1 MTSSSTDKLSLW
13 SLTALVVGSMI
24 GAGIFSLPATFG
36 RATGGFGAIIAWC
49 IAGGGMLMLAFVFQT
64 LAQRKPDLDSGVF
77 IYAKAGFGQ
86 YLGFASALGFWAGTC
101 IGNVSYFVLIKSTL
115 GAFFPIFGDGN
126 TIPAVLVASVI
137 LWGFHILLLRGVKSA
152 AAINTIATVAKIL
165 PIILFV
171 VVLIFA
177 FKGDMFALN
186 FWGAPEVAAGAASA
200 ADLSHLNDYGYVGH
214 AAAAIVPTTEPE
226 SLFSQVRSTML
237 VTVFV
242 FLGIEGA
249 SVYSRY
255 AKERKHVGIATVMG
269 FIGVLCLLVMIT
281 MLSYGVMLRPDLA
294 ALRQPS
300 MAGVLEAIV
309 GRWGAIFISVGLIVS
324 VLGAYL
330 SWSLLAAEVL
340 FSAAKSEI
348 MPKVFATQ
356 NVNAVPSSAVWLTNI
371 TIQVFL
377 ILTLFSQYAFQLAL
391 ELTSSLTLIPYLLV
405 GAYGLKL
412 ALTGE
417 TYEND
422 KADHKKDLI
431 IAVVATFYS
440 LLMIYAGGM
449 KYLLLSAI
457 IYGPGTVLY
466 IMAKREQHAKLFT
479 PAEMGLFVI
488 VMVAAVVAI
497 YNIATGVITI

>member
-1 MTSSSTDKLSLW
+1 MATSSTKKLSLGAL
-13 SLTALVVGSMI
+13 SSLVVGSMI

-36 RATGGFGAIIAWC
+36 RATGGFGAIIAWV

-77 IYAKAGFGQ
+77 IYAKEGFGD

-126 TIPAVLVASVI
+126 TLPAVLVASVI
-137 LWGFHILLLRGVKSA
+137 LWAFHILILRGVKEA
-152 AAINTIATVAKIL
+152 AAINTIATVAKIV
-165 PIILFV
+165 PIFIFV
-171 VVLIFA
+171 IVLIFA
-177 FKGDMFALN
+177 FKADIFALN
-186 FWGAPEVAAGAASA
+186 FWGTASQAIPAG
-200 ADLSHLNDYGYVGH
+200 DVSHLNDYGYVGH
-214 AAAAIVPTTEPE
+214 AAVAIGAAAEPE

-255 AKERKHVGIATVMG
+255 AKERSHVGIATVLG
-269 FIGVLCLLVMIT
+269 FIGVLCLLVLIT
-281 MLSYGVMLRPDLA
+281 MLSYGVLLRPDLA

-309 GRWGAIFISVGLIVS
+309 GRWGAIFISVGLIIS

-340 FSAAKSEI
+340 FSAAKSKS
-348 MPKVFATQ
+348 MPRIFATE
-356 NVNAVPSSAVWLTNI
+356 NSKAVPSAAVWLTNI
-371 TIQVFL
+371 FVQIFL
-377 ILTLFSQYAFQLAL
+377 ILTLFTDYAFQLAL

-412 ALTGE
+412 AWTGE
-417 TYEND
+417 TYETNSQG
-422 KADHKKDLI
+422 HRKDLI
-431 IAVVATFYS
+431 FAIIATFYS
-440 LLMIYAGGM
+440 ALMLYAGGM
-449 KYLLLSAI
+449 KYLLLSAV
-457 IYGPGTVLY
+457 IYGPGTILY
-466 IMAKREQHAKLFT
+466 FIAKREQHERVFNTVEKLIF
-479 PAEMGLFVI
+479 
-488 VMVAAVVAI
+488 AVVAI
-497 YNIATGVITI
+497 AAIIAIYSLFTGIIAI

>member
-1 MTSSSTDKLSLW
+1 MANSSTNKLSLPA
-13 SLTALVVGSMI
+13 LTSLVVGSMI

-36 RATGGFGAIIAWC
+36 RATGGFGALIAWC

-64 LAQRKPDLDSGVF
+64 LAQRKPNLDSGVF
-77 IYAKAGFGQ
+77 IYAKEGFGD

-137 LWGFHILLLRGVKSA
+137 LWGFHILILRGVKEA
-152 AAINTIATVAKIL
+152 AAINTIATFAKII
-165 PIILFV
+165 PIFIFV
-171 VVLIFA
+171 IVLIFA
-177 FKGDMFALN
+177 FKGDVFALN
-186 FWGAPEVAAGAASA
+186 FWGTPDVVKGV
-200 ADLSHLNDYGYVGH
+200 DLSHLNDYGYVGH
-214 AAAAIVPTTEPE
+214 AAAVMPAVVEPE

-255 AKERKHVGIATVMG
+255 AKERSHVGIATVLG
-269 FIGVLCLLVMIT
+269 FIGVLCLLVLIT
-281 MLSYGVMLRPDLA
+281 MLSYGVLLRPDLA

-309 GRWGAIFISVGLIVS
+309 GRWGAIFISVGLIIS

-340 FSAAKSEI
+340 FSAAKSKS
-348 MPKVFATQ
+348 MPKIFGTE
-356 NVNAVPSSAVWLTNI
+356 NSNAVPSAAVWLTNI
-371 TIQVFL
+371 FIQVFL
-377 ILTLFSQYAFQLAL
+377 ILTLFTDYAFQLAL

-412 ALTGE
+412 AWTGE
-417 TYEND
+417 TYETN
-422 KADHKKDLI
+422 ARGHRKDLI
-431 IAVVATFYS
+431 FALIATFYS
-440 LLMIYAGGM
+440 ALMIYAGGL

-457 IYGPGTVLY
+457 IYGPGTILY
-466 IMAKREQHAKLFT
+466 LIAKREQHQKAFNTYERILF
-479 PAEMGLFVI
+479 I
-488 VMVAAVVAI
+488 VLIVAAVAAI
-497 YNIATGVITI
+497 YSIATGIITI

>member
-1 MTSSSTDKLSLW
+1 MANSSTNKLSLPV
-13 SLTALVVGSMI
+13 LTSLVVGSMI

-36 RATGGFGAIIAWC
+36 RATGGFGALIAWG

-64 LAQRKPDLDSGVF
+64 LAQRKPNLDSGVF
-77 IYAKAGFGQ
+77 IYAKEGFGD

-115 GAFFPIFGDGN
+115 GAFFPVFGDGN
-126 TIPAVLVASVI
+126 TFPAVLVASVI
-137 LWGFHILLLRGVKSA
+137 LWGFHILILRGVKEA
-152 AAINTIATVAKIL
+152 AAINTIATFAKII
-165 PIILFV
+165 PIFIFV
-171 VVLIFA
+171 IVLIFA
-177 FKGDMFALN
+177 FKGEVFALN
-186 FWGAPEVAAGAASA
+186 FWGTSDVVQG

-214 AAAAIVPTTEPE
+214 AAGGMVPVVAPE

-255 AKERKHVGIATVMG
+255 AKERSHVGIATVLG
-269 FIGVLCLLVMIT
+269 FIGVLCLLVLIT
-281 MLSYGVMLRPDLA
+281 MLSYGVLLRPDLA

-309 GRWGAIFISVGLIVS
+309 GRWGAIFISVGLIIS

-340 FSAAKSEI
+340 FSAAKSKS
-348 MPKVFATQ
+348 MPKIFGTE
-356 NVNAVPSSAVWLTNI
+356 NSNAVPSAAVWLTNI
-371 TIQVFL
+371 FIQVFL
-377 ILTLFSQYAFQLAL
+377 ILTLFTDYAFQLAL

-412 ALTGE
+412 AWTGE
-417 TYEND
+417 TYETNPRG
-422 KADHKKDLI
+422 HRKDLI
-431 IAVVATFYS
+431 FALIATFYS
-440 LLMIYAGGM
+440 ALMIYAGGL

-457 IYGPGTVLY
+457 IYGPGTILY
-466 IMAKREQHAKLFT
+466 LIAKREQHQKAFNTYERILF
-479 PAEMGLFVI
+479 I
-488 VMVAAVVAI
+488 VLIVAAVVALYSI
-497 YNIATGVITI
+497 FTGIITI

>member
-1 MTSSSTDKLSLW
+1 MTSSSTNKLSLW

-77 IYAKAGFGQ
+77 IYAKEGFGD

-115 GAFFPIFGDGN
+115 GAFFPLFGDGN

-137 LWGFHILLLRGVKSA
+137 LWAFHILVLRGVKSA
-152 AAINTIATVAKIL
+152 ATINTIATIAKIL

-177 FKGDMFALN
+177 FKGDVFALN
-186 FWGAPEVAAGAASA
+186 FWGAPQVAANVG
-200 ADLSHLNDYGYVGH
+200 DLSHLNDYGYVGH
-214 AAAAIVPTTEPE
+214 AAAAIAPTVEPE

-269 FIGVLCLLVMIT
+269 FIGVLCLLVLIT

-340 FSAAKSEI
+340 FSAAKSKS
-348 MPKVFATQ
+348 MPRVFGTE
-356 NVNAVPSSAVWLTNI
+356 NSNAVPSSAVWLTNI

-412 ALTGE
+412 AWSGE

-422 KADHKKDLI
+422 KTDHKKDLI
-431 IAVVATFYS
+431 IALIATFYS
-440 LLMIYAGGM
+440 LLMLYAGGM
-449 KYLLLSAI
+449 KYLLLSAV
-457 IYGPGTVLY
+457 IYGPGTLLY
-466 IMAKREQHAKLFT
+466 IMAKREQHAKVFT
-479 PAEMGLFVI
+479 PAEMGLFII